1 MVVAASTS
9 VEERRRLREMRKKL
23 RALDGEIERLC
34 LLRDADSL
42 RLMRE
47 HLQTREQIRTAQS
60 DLRDRIDRRLG
71 LPG

>member
-47 HLQTREQIRTAQS
+47 HLQTREQIRTAHS